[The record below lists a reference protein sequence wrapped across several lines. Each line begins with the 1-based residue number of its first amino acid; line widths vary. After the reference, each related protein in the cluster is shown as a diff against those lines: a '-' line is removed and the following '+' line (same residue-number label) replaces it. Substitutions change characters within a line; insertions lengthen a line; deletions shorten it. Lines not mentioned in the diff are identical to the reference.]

1 MAQALKKVFWN
12 IVTLNITVMNK
23 QTQKSPK
30 LGLKKGY
37 YLLLMAIL
45 DLPIEQRIK
54 KNKK

>member
-1 MAQALKKVFWN
+1 
-12 IVTLNITVMNK
+12 MNAEN
-23 QTQKSPK
+23 QNATK

>member
-1 MAQALKKVFWN
+1 
-12 IVTLNITVMNK
+12 MNK
-23 QTQKSPK
+23 QTQKSTK

-54 KNKK
+54 KNRK

>member
-1 MAQALKKVFWN
+1 
-12 IVTLNITVMNK
+12 MNK

>member
-1 MAQALKKVFWN
+1 MAQALKKAYWN
-12 IVTLNITVMNK
+12 VVTLKIKVMNK
-23 QTQKSPK
+23 QTQKSTK

-54 KNKK
+54 KNRK